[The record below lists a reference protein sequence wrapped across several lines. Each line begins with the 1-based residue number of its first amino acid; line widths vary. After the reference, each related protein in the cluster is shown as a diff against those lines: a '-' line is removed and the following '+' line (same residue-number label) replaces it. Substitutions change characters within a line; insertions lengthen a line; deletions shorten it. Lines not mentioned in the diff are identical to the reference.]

1 LPFLWNSIGLLL
13 QDRLK
18 KIGLTVQNVEAQYDP
33 SKERIQEQNYQTE
46 LKIKEFLQREN
57 IEKKMISRFEPPP
70 TNK

>member
-1 LPFLWNSIGLLL
+1 
-13 QDRLK
+13 
-18 KIGLTVQNVEAQYDP
+18 VQNVEAQYDP